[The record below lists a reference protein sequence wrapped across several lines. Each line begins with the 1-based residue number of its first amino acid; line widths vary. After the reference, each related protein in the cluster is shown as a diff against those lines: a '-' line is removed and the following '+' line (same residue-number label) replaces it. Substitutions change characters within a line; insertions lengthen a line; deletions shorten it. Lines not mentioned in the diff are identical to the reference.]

1 MTGEDRKENGTARKG
16 LSERDSLNGTNR
28 TGLIGQDSQSRTA
41 REQNIE
47 FSRQQSA
54 SR

>member
-28 TGLIGQDSQSRTA
+28 TGLIGQDSQR
-41 REQNIE
+41 IE
-47 FSRQQSA
+47 YRIFRQQTA